1 MISAWRTGIFK
12 TVGSA
17 LLDKEILDRL
27 VSMVPA
33 TRALTRG
40 VFSHLWGLFF
50 AWLDSR
56 GEMEALRVLKRYYF
70 LPDNFASWN
79 GGIDTVMP
87 GSYSGSQAQE
97 AWHRV
102 KLRPTLE
109 TLKIPVEEVLVKL
122 NGLVASRLEQAK
134 LRYVSLEDAPALQW
148 CPRLC
153 AEGQDYL
160 SATEFMRTKCLP
172 DGTSCWIFRSSD
184 VSMAEPLGLHS
195 WPFRQ
200 VLKVFPECPALS
212 RGHPF
217 LSENPR
223 NSMQG

>member
-1 MISAWRTGIFK
+1 
-12 TVGSA
+12 
-17 LLDKEILDRL
+17 
-27 VSMVPA
+27 MVPA
-33 TRALTRG
+33 TRALTRA

-160 SATEFMRTKCLP
+160 SATFCCIRIVSDEGQRRLKQFWFSMCLSTVMP
-172 DGTSCWIFRSSD
+172 VNMPRRS
-184 VSMAEPLGLHS
+184 
-195 WPFRQ
+195 
-200 VLKVFPECPALS
+200 
-212 RGHPF
+212 
-217 LSENPR
+217 
-223 NSMQG
+223 